1 MGNYSEKT
9 NPKITILE
17 VLLYKT
23 QLEIKKILKSLR
35 VSTLLQSYVHMFTCE
50 HGFVIKLKRVKILD
64 FIISGC
70 VSYTNKFRMLFFRLV
85 FLLYFLRF
93 SVGNGFY
100 KWIN

>member
-1 MGNYSEKT
+1 MDNYRKKT

-17 VLLYKT
+17 ILLYQT
-23 QLEIKKILKSLR
+23 QPEIKKNLKSLN
-35 VSTLLQSYVHMFTCE
+35 VSILLQSHVHMFTCE
-50 HGFVIKLKRVKILD
+50 HGFVIKLKRIKILD

-70 VSYTNKFRMLFFRLV
+70 VSYTNKFRMLVFRLV